1 MLEESGVAE
10 VIRKQRAISFA
21 PRPIPREL
29 PDPQTVRWWGGVGGG
44 GAGRGEE
51 TGSVKHR
58 DRKRI
63 ERRVRGMGER
73 KEETSVKEG
82 RKKPQDLLGF
92 EGIERVPTTVGV
104 CVMNACI
111 RGMIPIRALVH
122 LLGAVD
128 SRCC

>member
-1 MLEESGVAE
+1 MMLEESGAAE

-29 PDPQTVRWWGGVGGG
+29 PDPQTVG

-51 TGSVKHR
+51 TGNVKHR

-63 ERRVRGMGER
+63 ERRVRGVGER

-82 RKKPQDLLGF
+82 RKK
-92 EGIERVPTTVGV
+92 T
-104 CVMNACI
+104 I
-111 RGMIPIRALVH
+111 RLV
-122 LLGAVD
+122 
-128 SRCC
+128 RI